1 MGHATQNW
9 VIIFRKPYHMDRFW
23 VIIVDM
29 SVKAFEPQAFERAVI
44 GALLL
49 EMKRQNMSRRTLAE
63 RAGISKSR
71 VIRLF
76 ADGGP
81 TSPVTLTVLESI
93 CRALR
98 VPMSSILASA
108 EREMESS
115 AARAS
120 ILDTARR

>member
-1 MGHATQNW
+1 
-9 VIIFRKPYHMDRFW
+9 
-23 VIIVDM
+23 M
-29 SVKAFEPQAFERAVI
+29 SVRAFEPQAFERAVI
-44 GALLL
+44 DALLL

-98 VPMSSILASA
+98 VPMSSILVSA
-108 EREMESS
+108 ERRLGEE
-115 AARAS
+115 AAGEAS
-120 ILDTARR
+120 PPRPE

>member
-1 MGHATQNW
+1 
-9 VIIFRKPYHMDRFW
+9 MDRFW

-49 EMKRQNMSRRTLAE
+49 EMKRQNVSRRTLAE

-108 EREMESS
+108 EREMEAS

-120 ILDTARR
+120 TLDTARR

>member
-1 MGHATQNW
+1 
-9 VIIFRKPYHMDRFW
+9 MDRFG
-23 VIIVDM
+23 VIVVDM
-29 SVKAFEPQAFERAVI
+29 SVRAFEPQAFERAVI
-44 GALLL
+44 DALLL

-98 VPMSSILASA
+98 VPMSSILVSA
-108 EREMESS
+108 ERRLGEE
-115 AARAS
+115 AAGEAS
-120 ILDTARR
+120 PPRPE

>member
-1 MGHATQNW
+1 
-9 VIIFRKPYHMDRFW
+9 MDRFW

-71 VIRLF
+71 AISTTPHLSLQLQRI
-76 ADGGP
+76 AP
-81 TSPVTLTVLESI
+81 TAGT
-93 CRALR
+93 
-98 VPMSSILASA
+98 
-108 EREMESS
+108 
-115 AARAS
+115 
-120 ILDTARR
+120 

>member
-1 MGHATQNW
+1 
-9 VIIFRKPYHMDRFW
+9 
-23 VIIVDM
+23 M
-29 SVKAFEPQAFERAVI
+29 SVRAFEPQAFERAVI
-44 GALLL
+44 DALLL
-49 EMKRQNMSRRTLAE
+49 EMMRQNMSRRTLAE

-98 VPMSSILASA
+98 VPMSSILVSA
-108 EREMESS
+108 ERRLGEE
-115 AARAS
+115 AAGEAS
-120 ILDTARR
+120 PPRPE

>member
-1 MGHATQNW
+1 
-9 VIIFRKPYHMDRFW
+9 MDRFL
-23 VIIVDM
+23 VTIVDM
-29 SVKAFEPQAFERAVI
+29 SVRAFEPQAFERAVI
-44 GALLL
+44 DALLL

-98 VPMSSILASA
+98 VPMSSILVSA
-108 EREMESS
+108 ERRLGEE
-115 AARAS
+115 AAGEAS
-120 ILDTARR
+120 PPRPE

>member
-1 MGHATQNW
+1 
-9 VIIFRKPYHMDRFW
+9 MDRFW

-29 SVKAFEPQAFERAVI
+29 SVRAFEPQAFERAVI
-44 GALLL
+44 DALRL

-98 VPMSSILASA
+98 VPMSSILVSA
-108 EREMESS
+108 ERRLGEE
-115 AARAS
+115 AAGEAS
-120 ILDTARR
+120 PPRPE

>member
-1 MGHATQNW
+1 
-9 VIIFRKPYHMDRFW
+9 MDRFW

-29 SVKAFEPQAFERAVI
+29 IVRAFEPQAFERAVI
-44 GALLL
+44 DALLL

-98 VPMSSILASA
+98 VPMSSILVSA
-108 EREMESS
+108 ERRLGEE
-115 AARAS
+115 AAGEAS
-120 ILDTARR
+120 PPRPE

>member
-1 MGHATQNW
+1 
-9 VIIFRKPYHMDRFW
+9 MDRFW

-29 SVKAFEPQAFERAVI
+29 TVRAFEPQAFERAGI
-44 GALLL
+44 DALLL

-63 RAGISKSR
+63 RAGISKFR

-98 VPMSSILASA
+98 VPMSSILVSA
-108 EREMESS
+108 ERRLGEE
-115 AARAS
+115 ATGEAS
-120 ILDTARR
+120 PPRPE